1 MISAP
6 QTRAARGLLNWS
18 QRELAQRANV
28 APRTLALFEQ
38 GKRFPY
44 ERTVDRIRAAFEE
57 AGVAFLDDGK
67 STGVI
72 LSKTHSASGA

>member
-18 QRELAQRANV
+18 QRELASRANV

-38 GKRFPY
+38 GKRLPY
-44 ERTVDRIRAAFEE
+44 ERTVERIRSVFEE
-57 AGVAFLDDGK
+57 AGVAFVEDGG
-67 STGVI
+67 STGV
-72 LSKTHSASGA
+72 LLRKGPSQGSV